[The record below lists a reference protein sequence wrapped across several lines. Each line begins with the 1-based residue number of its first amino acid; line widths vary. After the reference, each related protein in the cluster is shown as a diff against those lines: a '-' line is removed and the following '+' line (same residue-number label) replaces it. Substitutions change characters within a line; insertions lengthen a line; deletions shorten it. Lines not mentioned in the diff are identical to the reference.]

1 MDDERPL
8 SYASDR
14 NTSAFRGQATQNTNK
29 PISVK
34 GSIIASELKG
44 SVLDKASQ
52 KSADR
57 SKSKS
62 GKGKA
67 IQSP

>member
-1 MDDERPL
+1 M

-14 NTSAFRGQATQNTNK
+14 NTSAFRGQANKSQNTNK

-44 SVLDKASQ
+44 SVLDKVSQ

-67 IQSP
+67 I